1 MNRTVSI
8 ALRVLVLLLVR
19 THKTSGWSRRLLFH
33 DNSITGVFLEK
44 DLLPT
49 LAKHAPEKFVNI
61 TVEEGAPELT
71 LQCDRKERRVA
82 WYKDGLKLHPSPRL
96 QVNSTGSLRILDISG
111 DHTGIYRCF
120 VDLQAKA
127 KLVRSYSVQ
136 VAYKPVTLRH
146 FAKSIYLTAGQ
157 PGHIVCCLSG
167 FPGITQVMWHRSPPS
182 GMVGLER
189 AEKIST
195 GLQSLSNHPFS
206 TQELVRTSHPLNGVT
221 CYKKLI
227 ASVGPEMSG
236 AYTCQAKNALGWGS
250 LSKPFNVFVKV
261 QPHFTQKPDKFPSR
275 EVTFAE
281 VLRSCK
287 AAGFPPPEIKWV
299 KYVLK
304 APKHMKRNI
313 STSSEMAQTGEE
325 WMLCPVESRTLCWT
339 AERHEVAI
347 SKATQESGIF
357 ACTASNDLG
366 SQIALT
372 NLVTPKLSSEWRFSL
387 GIDVT
392 DSLPCGLKVLME
404 MFTWT
409 PTTIPKKVILE
420 HRECSFSVE
429 FSTSLR
435 EKQWKRETISPQ
447 LIRSGEF
454 KVLGLSSNIL
464 TAVRVFVRCSRR
476 QPVVSNTVYAWTRA
490 PTDSLECS
498 STKTRQEPNSDSG
511 NQEESTLMKVLLTCG
526 ILVLALL
533 SVLACLLLR
542 RGPRS
547 RAIKNY
553 LQRANY
559 SSPQQSRSWIDHCSD
574 SPSVFKTT
582 TSAPNTVDAT
592 SEVKGGL
599 QLVAQVPEQLRLPE
613 LSFQRLDDTQTYSR
627 MLPPKD
633 SMCRFIRILGSS
645 TFGNYARVEGHALRL
660 RLVQNTKAAKP
671 VLRGHRSMLSCQCAL
686 SSFRNLFP
694 PGMPVKCARA
704 EEAVAEKY
712 RRRTKH
718 PRRDSGK
725 VQSTTPE
732 NRHQPIATATISDF
746 HSLSFFV
753 SQALLFFYYDG
764 IHCIYY
770 FLWI

>member
-1 MNRTVSI
+1 ME
-8 ALRVLVLLLVR
+8 
-19 THKTSGWSRRLLFH
+19 
-33 DNSITGVFLEK
+33 D
-44 DLLPT
+44 
-49 LAKHAPEKFVNI
+49 
-61 TVEEGAPELT
+61 
-71 LQCDRKERRVA
+71 
-82 WYKDGLKLHPSPRL
+82 
-96 QVNSTGSLRILDISG
+96 
-111 DHTGIYRCF
+111 
-120 VDLQAKA
+120 
-127 KLVRSYSVQ
+127 
-136 VAYKPVTLRH
+136 KPVTLRH

-387 GIDVT
+387 
-392 DSLPCGLKVLME
+392 
-404 MFTWT
+404 
-409 PTTIPKKVILE
+409 
-420 HRECSFSVE
+420 
-429 FSTSLR
+429 
-435 EKQWKRETISPQ
+435 ETISPQ

-498 STKTRQEPNSDSG
+498 STKTRQEPNSG
-511 NQEESTLMKVLLTCG
+511 TQ
-526 ILVLALL
+526 
-533 SVLACLLLR
+533 
-542 RGPRS
+542 
-547 RAIKNY
+547 
-553 LQRANY
+553 
-559 SSPQQSRSWIDHCSD
+559 SPFFEFAEFSFKQSRSWIDHCSD

-613 LSFQRLDDTQTYSR
+613 LSFQRLDDTQTVTVIKNSIDDRRVLEDAPTERFNVSFYPHLGVFNLRQLRQSR
-627 MLPPKD
+627 RTCSPPK
-633 SMCRFIRILGSS
+633 IGSK
-645 TFGNYARVEGHALRL
+645 H
-660 RLVQNTKAAKP
+660 K
-671 VLRGHRSMLSCQCAL
+671 SC
-686 SSFRNLFP
+686 
-694 PGMPVKCARA
+694 
-704 EEAVAEKY
+704 EAS
-712 RRRTKH
+712 
-718 PRRDSGK
+718 PQG
-725 VQSTTPE
+725 
-732 NRHQPIATATISDF
+732 
-746 HSLSFFV
+746 
-753 SQALLFFYYDG
+753 
-764 IHCIYY
+764 
-770 FLWI
+770 